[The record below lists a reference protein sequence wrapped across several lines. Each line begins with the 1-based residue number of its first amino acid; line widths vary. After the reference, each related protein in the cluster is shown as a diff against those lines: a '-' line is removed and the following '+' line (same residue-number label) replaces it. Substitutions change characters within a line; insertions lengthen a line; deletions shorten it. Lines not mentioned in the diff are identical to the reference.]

1 MGKIRTMIK
10 IINVHKSF
18 GQLAVLKGINMEVE
32 QNKVHSI
39 LGASGSGK
47 STLLQCING
56 LEKIQKGKILVD
68 EIEVND
74 KKTNLNSLRKKIGIV
89 FQQFNVFPH
98 LTTLENVTLALKT
111 VLKKN
116 KKEAKEIATQQIEK
130 IGLSDKMNVYPSKL
144 SGGQQQR
151 LAIARALA
159 MSPSYMLFDEIT
171 SALDPM
177 LVGEVLDA
185 LRLLKN
191 EGMTMMIVT
200 HEVRFAKEV
209 SDRVSFLNE
218 GQVIESGSPNE
229 IIDSPKEAETI
240 KFLERSLK

>member
-1 MGKIRTMIK
+1 MIK

-18 GQLAVLKGINMEVE
+18 GQLEVLKGINMEVE

-116 KKEAKEIATQQIEK
+116 KKEAKEIAEQQIQK

-229 IIDSPKEAETI
+229 IIDSPKETETI

>member
-1 MGKIRTMIK
+1 MIK
-10 IINVHKSF
+10 IIDVHKSF
-18 GQLAVLKGINMEVE
+18 GQLEILKGIDMEVE

-68 EIEVND
+68 EIEVNNT
-74 KKTNLNSLRKKIGIV
+74 KTNLNFLRKKIGIV

-116 KKEAKEIATQQIEK
+116 KKEANEIALQQIEK
-130 IGLSDKMNVYPSKL
+130 IGLSDKINVYPSKL

-185 LRLLKN
+185 LRILKN

-200 HEVRFAKEV
+200 HEISFAKEV
-209 SDRVSFLNE
+209 SDKVSFLYK
-218 GQVIESGSPNE
+218 GQVLENGSPNE
-229 IIDSPKEAETI
+229 IIDNPKETETI
-240 KFLERSLK
+240 KFLNRSLK

>member
-1 MGKIRTMIK
+1 MIR
-10 IINVHKSF
+10 IIDVHKSF
-18 GQLAVLKGINMEVE
+18 GQLEVLKGINMDVE

-116 KKEAKEIATQQIEK
+116 KKEAKEIAEQQIQK

-209 SDRVSFLNE
+209 SDRVSFLNA

-229 IIDSPKEAETI
+229 IIDSPKKTETI

>member
-1 MGKIRTMIK
+1 MIR
-10 IINVHKSF
+10 IIDVHKSF
-18 GQLAVLKGINMEVE
+18 GKLEVLKGINMDVE

-116 KKEAKEIATQQIEK
+116 KKEAKEIAEQQIQK

-200 HEVRFAKEV
+200 HEVRFAREV

-218 GQVIESGSPNE
+218 GQVIESDSPNE
-229 IIDSPKEAETI
+229 IIDNPKETETI

>member
-1 MGKIRTMIK
+1 MIR
-10 IINVHKSF
+10 IIDVHKSF
-18 GQLAVLKGINMEVE
+18 GQLEVLKGINMDVE

-116 KKEAKEIATQQIEK
+116 KKEAKEIAEQQIQK

-218 GQVIESGSPNE
+218 GRVIESGSPNE
-229 IIDSPKEAETI
+229 IIDSPKETETI
-240 KFLERSLK
+240 KFLERSLKL

>member
-1 MGKIRTMIK
+1 MIK

-18 GQLAVLKGINMEVE
+18 GQLEVLKGINMEVE

-39 LGASGSGK
+39 LGARGSGK
-47 STLLQCING
+47 PTLLQCING

-116 KKEAKEIATQQIEK
+116 KKEAKEIAEQQIQK

-218 GQVIESGSPNE
+218 GRVIESGSPNE
-229 IIDSPKEAETI
+229 IIDSPKETETI

>member
-1 MGKIRTMIK
+1 MIR
-10 IINVHKSF
+10 IIDVYKSF
-18 GQLAVLKGINMEVE
+18 GQLEVLKGINMDVE

-116 KKEAKEIATQQIEK
+116 KKEAKEIAEQQIQK

-218 GQVIESGSPNE
+218 GRVIESGSPNE
-229 IIDSPKEAETI
+229 IIDSPKETETI

>member
-1 MGKIRTMIK
+1 MIN
-10 IINVHKSF
+10 IIDVHKSF
-18 GQLAVLKGINMEVE
+18 GELKILKGINMEVE
-32 QNKVHSI
+32 KNKVHSI

-56 LEKIQKGKILVD
+56 LENIQKGKILVD
-68 EIEVND
+68 DIEVGSSS
-74 KKTNLNSLRKKIGIV
+74 TNLNSLRTKIGIV

-98 LTTLENVTLALKT
+98 LTTLENVTLALKV
-111 VLKKN
+111 VLKKT
-116 KKEAKEIATQQIEK
+116 KKEAREIAEEQLER
-130 IGLSDKMNVYPSKL
+130 IGLSDKINVYPSKL

-185 LRLLKN
+185 LRNLKDD
-191 EGMTMMIVT
+191 GMTMMIVT
-200 HEVRFAKEV
+200 HEIRFAKEV
-209 SDRVSFLNE
+209 SDKISFLHE
-218 GQVIESGSPNE
+218 GKVIESGIPNN
-229 IIDSPKEAETI
+229 IIDNPKETETI

>member
-1 MGKIRTMIK
+1 MIE
-10 IINVHKSF
+10 IIDVHKSF
-18 GQLAVLKGINMEVE
+18 GKLEILRGIDMQVE
-32 QNKVHSI
+32 KNKVHSI

-56 LEKIQKGKILVD
+56 LESIHQGKILVD
-68 EIEVND
+68 GIDVGA
-74 KKTNLNSLRKKIGIV
+74 KSTNLNALRTKIGIV

-98 LTTLENVTLALKT
+98 LTTLENITLALKT
-111 VLKKN
+111 VIKKSAA
-116 KKEAKEIATQQIEK
+116 EAKDIAVLQLER
-130 IGLSDKMNVYPSKL
+130 IGLGDKADVYPSKL

-185 LRLLKN
+185 LRGLKEN
-191 EGMTMMIVT
+191 GMTMMIVT
-200 HEVRFAKEV
+200 HEVRFASEV
-209 SDRVSFLNE
+209 SDTVSFLHK
-218 GQVIESGSPNE
+218 GKVIESGPPGD
-229 IIDSPKEAETI
+229 IIDNPQQIETI

>member
-1 MGKIRTMIK
+1 MIK

-18 GQLAVLKGINMEVE
+18 GQLEILKGINMEVE

-116 KKEAKEIATQQIEK
+116 KKEAKEIAEQQIQK

>member
-1 MGKIRTMIK
+1 MIR
-10 IINVHKSF
+10 IIDVHKSF
-18 GQLAVLKGINMEVE
+18 GQLEVLKGINMDVE

-116 KKEAKEIATQQIEK
+116 KKEAKEIAEQQIQK

-200 HEVRFAKEV
+200 HEVRFAREV

-229 IIDSPKEAETI
+229 IIDSPKETETI

>member
-1 MGKIRTMIK
+1 MIE
-10 IINVHKSF
+10 IIDVHKSF
-18 GQLAVLKGINMEVE
+18 GKLEILRGIDMEVE
-32 QNKVHSI
+32 KNKVHSI

-56 LEKIQKGKILVD
+56 LESIHQGKILVD
-68 EIEVND
+68 DIDVSA
-74 KKTNLNSLRKKIGIV
+74 KSTNLNALRTKIGIV

-98 LTTLENVTLALKT
+98 LTTMENITLALKT
-111 VLKKN
+111 VMKKSTQ
-116 KKEAKEIATQQIEK
+116 EAKDIAIYQLER
-130 IGLSDKMNVYPSKL
+130 IGLGDKADVYPSKL

-185 LRLLKN
+185 LRGLKEN
-191 EGMTMMIVT
+191 GMTMMIVT
-200 HEVRFAKEV
+200 HEIRFAREV
-209 SDRVSFLNE
+209 SDTVSFLHK
-218 GQVIESGSPNE
+218 GKVIESGPPGD
-229 IIDSPKEAETI
+229 IIDRPRERETI

>member
-1 MGKIRTMIK
+1 MIRVID
-10 IINVHKSF
+10 VHKSF
-18 GQLAVLKGINMEVE
+18 GQLEVLKGINMDVE

-116 KKEAKEIATQQIEK
+116 KKEAKEIAEQQIQK

>member
-1 MGKIRTMIK
+1 MIE
-10 IINVHKSF
+10 IIDVHKSF
-18 GQLAVLKGINMEVE
+18 GKLEILRGIDMRVE

-56 LEKIQKGKILVD
+56 LEGIQQGKILVD
-68 EIEVND
+68 GIDVSART
-74 KKTNLNSLRKKIGIV
+74 TNLNELRTKIGIV

-98 LTTLENVTLALKT
+98 LTTLENITLALKT
-111 VLKKN
+111 VMKKSSR
-116 KKEAKEIATQQIEK
+116 EAKDIANFQLER
-130 IGLSDKMNVYPSKL
+130 IGLGDKADVYPSKL

-185 LRLLKN
+185 LRGLKEN
-191 EGMTMMIVT
+191 GMTMMIVT
-200 HEVRFAKEV
+200 HEIRFAREV
-209 SDRVSFLNE
+209 SDTVSFLHK
-218 GQVIESGSPNE
+218 GKVIESGPPRD
-229 IIDSPKEAETI
+229 IIDNAQHPETI

>member
-1 MGKIRTMIK
+1 MIN
-10 IINVHKSF
+10 IIDVHKSF
-18 GQLAVLKGINMEVE
+18 GELNILKGINMDVE
-32 QNKVHSI
+32 KNKVHSI

-56 LEKIQKGKILVD
+56 LENIQKGKILVD

-116 KKEAKEIATQQIEK
+116 KKEAKEIAEQQIQK

-229 IIDSPKEAETI
+229 IIDSPKETETI

>member
-1 MGKIRTMIK
+1 MIK

-18 GQLAVLKGINMEVE
+18 GQLEILKGINMEVE

-116 KKEAKEIATQQIEK
+116 KKEAKEIAEQQIQK

-229 IIDSPKEAETI
+229 IIDSPKKTETI
-240 KFLERSLK
+240 KFLQRSLKLLKSLR

>member
-1 MGKIRTMIK
+1 MIR
-10 IINVHKSF
+10 IIDVHKSF
-18 GQLAVLKGINMEVE
+18 GQLEVLKGINMDVE

-111 VLKKN
+111 VLKKS
-116 KKEAKEIATQQIEK
+116 KKEAKEIAVQQIQK

-229 IIDSPKEAETI
+229 IIDSPKETETI

>member
-1 MGKIRTMIK
+1 MIR
-10 IINVHKSF
+10 IIDVHKSF
-18 GQLAVLKGINMEVE
+18 GQLEVLKGINMDVE

-116 KKEAKEIATQQIEK
+116 KKEAKEIAEQQIQK

-229 IIDSPKEAETI
+229 IIDSPKKAETI

>member
-1 MGKIRTMIK
+1 MIR
-10 IINVHKSF
+10 IIDVHKSF
-18 GQLAVLKGINMEVE
+18 GQLEVLKGINMDVE

-116 KKEAKEIATQQIEK
+116 KKEAKEIAEQQIQK

-209 SDRVSFLNE
+209 SDKVSFLNE

-229 IIDSPKEAETI
+229 IIDSPKETETI

>member
-1 MGKIRTMIK
+1 MIR
-10 IINVHKSF
+10 IIDVHKSF
-18 GQLAVLKGINMEVE
+18 GQLEVLKGINMDVE

-116 KKEAKEIATQQIEK
+116 KKEAKEIAVQQIQK

-191 EGMTMMIVT
+191 EGMTMIIVT
-200 HEVRFAKEV
+200 HEIRFAKEV

>member
-1 MGKIRTMIK
+1 MIK
-10 IINVHKSF
+10 IIDVHKSF
-18 GQLAVLKGINMEVE
+18 GQLEVLKGINMDVE

-116 KKEAKEIATQQIEK
+116 KKEAKEIAEQQIQK

>member
-1 MGKIRTMIK
+1 MIK

-18 GQLAVLKGINMEVE
+18 GQLEILKGINMEVE

-74 KKTNLNSLRKKIGIV
+74 KKTNLNSLREKIGIV

-116 KKEAKEIATQQIEK
+116 KKEAKEIAEQQIQK

>member
-1 MGKIRTMIK
+1 MIR
-10 IINVHKSF
+10 IIDVHKSF
-18 GQLAVLKGINMEVE
+18 GQLEVLKGINMDVE

-116 KKEAKEIATQQIEK
+116 KKEAKEIAEQQIQK

-229 IIDSPKEAETI
+229 IIDSPKKTETI

>member
-1 MGKIRTMIK
+1 MIK

-18 GQLAVLKGINMEVE
+18 GQLEVLKGINMEVE

-116 KKEAKEIATQQIEK
+116 KKEAKEIAEQQIQK

>member
-1 MGKIRTMIK
+1 MIK

-18 GQLAVLKGINMEVE
+18 GQLEILKGIDMEVE

-68 EIEVND
+68 EIEVNNI
-74 KKTNLNSLRKKIGIV
+74 KTNLNSLRKKIGIV

-116 KKEAKEIATQQIEK
+116 KKEANEIALQQIEK
-130 IGLSDKMNVYPSKL
+130 IGLSDKINVYPSKL

-185 LRLLKN
+185 LRILKN

-200 HEVRFAKEV
+200 HEISFAKEV
-209 SDRVSFLNE
+209 SDKVSFLYK
-218 GQVIESGSPNE
+218 GQVLENGSPNE
-229 IIDSPKEAETI
+229 IIDNPKETETI
-240 KFLERSLK
+240 KFLNRSLK

>member
-1 MGKIRTMIK
+1 MIE
-10 IINVHKSF
+10 IIDVHKSF
-18 GQLAVLKGINMEVE
+18 GKLEILRGIDMGVE
-32 QNKVHSI
+32 KNRVHSI

-56 LEKIQKGKILVD
+56 LESIHRGKILVD
-68 EIEVND
+68 GIDVSA
-74 KKTNLNSLRKKIGIV
+74 KSTNLNALRTKIGIV

-98 LTTLENVTLALKT
+98 LTTMENITLALKT
-111 VLKKN
+111 VMKKSAQ
-116 KKEAKEIATQQIEK
+116 EAKDIAIFQLER
-130 IGLSDKMNVYPSKL
+130 IGLGDKAEVYPSKL

-185 LRLLKN
+185 LRGLKEN
-191 EGMTMMIVT
+191 GMTMMIVT
-200 HEVRFAKEV
+200 HEIRFAREV
-209 SDRVSFLNE
+209 SDTVSFLHK
-218 GQVIESGSPNE
+218 GKVIESGPPAD
-229 IIDSPKEAETI
+229 IIDSPREVETI
-240 KFLERSLK
+240 RFLERSLK

>member
-1 MGKIRTMIK
+1 MGKIRTVIK

-116 KKEAKEIATQQIEK
+116 KKEAKEIAEQQIQK

>member
-1 MGKIRTMIK
+1 MIK

-18 GQLAVLKGINMEVE
+18 GQLDILKGINMEVE

-116 KKEAKEIATQQIEK
+116 KKEAKEIAEQQIQK

-218 GQVIESGSPNE
+218 GQVIESDSPNE
-229 IIDSPKEAETI
+229 IIDNPKETETI

>member
-1 MGKIRTMIK
+1 MIR
-10 IINVHKSF
+10 IIDVHKSF
-18 GQLAVLKGINMEVE
+18 GQLEVLKGINMDVE

-116 KKEAKEIATQQIEK
+116 KKEAKEIAEQQIQK

-218 GQVIESGSPNE
+218 GQVIESDSPNE
-229 IIDSPKEAETI
+229 IIDNPKETETI

>member
-1 MGKIRTMIK
+1 MIK

-18 GQLAVLKGINMEVE
+18 GQLEVLKGINMEVE

-68 EIEVND
+68 EIDVND

-116 KKEAKEIATQQIEK
+116 KKEAKEIAEQQIQK

>member
-1 MGKIRTMIK
+1 MIR
-10 IINVHKSF
+10 IIDVHKSF
-18 GQLAVLKGINMEVE
+18 GQLEVLKGINMDVE

-56 LEKIQKGKILVD
+56 LEKIHKGKILVD

-116 KKEAKEIATQQIEK
+116 KKEAKEIAEQQIQK

-200 HEVRFAKEV
+200 HEIRFAKEV

>member
-1 MGKIRTMIK
+1 MIN
-10 IINVHKSF
+10 IIDVEKSF
-18 GQLAVLKGINMEVE
+18 GKLIVLDGINMEVE
-32 QNKVHSI
+32 KNKVHSI

-56 LEKIQKGKILVD
+56 LESIQKGKILVD
-68 EIEVND
+68 DVEVGMKSTD
-74 KKTNLNSLRKKIGIV
+74 LNSLRTKIGIV

-98 LTTLENVTLALKT
+98 LTTLENITLALKV
-111 VLKKN
+111 VLKKS
-116 KKEAKEIATQQIEK
+116 KKEAEEIAFEQLER
-130 IGLSDKMNVYPSKL
+130 IGLSDKVSVYPSKL

-185 LRLLKN
+185 LRNLKD

-200 HEVRFAKEV
+200 HEIRFAKEV
-209 SDRVSFLNE
+209 SDKISFLHN
-218 GQVIESGSPNE
+218 GKVIESGIPND
-229 IIDSPKEAETI
+229 IIDNPKETETI
-240 KFLERSLK
+240 KFLERALK

>member
-1 MGKIRTMIK
+1 MIN
-10 IINVHKSF
+10 IIDVHKSF
-18 GQLAVLKGINMEVE
+18 GELEILKGINMDVE
-32 QNKVHSI
+32 KNKVHSI

-56 LEKIQKGKILVD
+56 LENIQKGKILVD
-68 EIEVND
+68 DIEVGSSS
-74 KKTNLNSLRKKIGIV
+74 TNLNFLRTKIGIV

-98 LTTLENVTLALKT
+98 LTTLENVTLALKV
-111 VLKKN
+111 VLKKT
-116 KKEAKEIATQQIEK
+116 KKEAGEIAEEQLER
-130 IGLSDKMNVYPSKL
+130 IGLSDKINVYPSKL

-185 LRLLKN
+185 LRNLKDD
-191 EGMTMMIVT
+191 GMTMMIVT
-200 HEVRFAKEV
+200 HEIRFAKEV
-209 SDRVSFLNE
+209 SDKISFLHE
-218 GQVIESGSPNE
+218 GRVIESGIPNN
-229 IIDSPKEAETI
+229 IIDNPKETETI

>member
-1 MGKIRTMIK
+1 MIR
-10 IINVHKSF
+10 IIDVHKSF
-18 GQLAVLKGINMEVE
+18 GQLEVLKGINMDVE

-116 KKEAKEIATQQIEK
+116 KKEAKEIAVQQIQK

-229 IIDSPKEAETI
+229 IIDSPKETETI